1 MKFSHPL
8 ARSGS
13 VWRATTLDDKAH
25 DILVIVTT
33 LELDARHKKASKVER
48 LRDAGKQYIR
58 EHVPDVREVV
68 LMNPVKGQRRRIRLP
83 HTHPPGGP
91 TKGAT

>member
-13 VWRATTLDDKAH
+13 VWPATTLDNKAH
-25 DILVIVTT
+25 DIVTT
-33 LELDARHKKASKVER
+33 LKLDARHKKFKASKVER

-68 LMNPVKGQRRRIRLP
+68 LMNPVKG
-83 HTHPPGGP
+83 
-91 TKGAT
+91 

>member
-13 VWRATTLDDKAH
+13 VWPATTLDDKAH

-33 LELDARHKKASKVER
+33 LELDARHKKFKASKVER
-48 LRDAGKQYIR
+48 AGF
-58 EHVPDVREVV
+58 ENLDS
-68 LMNPVKGQRRRIRLP
+68 RLS
-83 HTHPPGGP
+83 GFS
-91 TKGAT
+91 A

>member
-13 VWRATTLDDKAH
+13 VWSATTLDDKGY

-33 LELDARHKKASKVER
+33 LELDARHTKFKASKVER
-48 LRDAGKQYIR
+48 LRDAAKQYLR
-58 EHVPDVREVV
+58 EHLPDVREVV
-68 LMNPVKGQRRRIRLP
+68 LMNPVKG
-83 HTHPPGGP
+83 
-91 TKGAT
+91 

>member
-1 MKFSHPL
+1 MKEH
-8 ARSGS
+8 
-13 VWRATTLDDKAH
+13 TH

-33 LELDARHKKASKVER
+33 LELDARHKKFKASKLER

-68 LMNPVKGQRRRIRLP
+68 LIDPLRGV
-83 HTHPPGGP
+83 
-91 TKGAT
+91 A

>member
-13 VWRATTLDDKAH
+13 VWPATTLDDKAH
-25 DILVIVTT
+25 DILVIVT
-33 LELDARHKKASKVER
+33 DARTRRSTQKVQGKVER

-58 EHVPDVREVV
+58 DHVPDVREVV
-68 LMNPVKGQRRRIRLP
+68 LMNPVKG
-83 HTHPPGGP
+83 
-91 TKGAT
+91 

>member
-13 VWRATTLDDKAH
+13 VWPAITLDDKAH

-33 LELDARHKKASKVER
+33 LELDARHKKFKASKVER
-48 LRDAGKQYIR
+48 LRDAAKQYLR
-58 EHVPDVREVV
+58 EHLPDVREVV
-68 LMNPVKGQRRRIRLP
+68 LMNPVKG
-83 HTHPPGGP
+83 
-91 TKGAT
+91 